1 MSFTSPYITYITG
14 TGTLIVGIRCH
25 RCHLIEIA
33 IIELS
38 EHAFLTILLILNSKV
53 KDVPGTTEESLY
65 ISCRRWCACL
75 SRKTKKK
82 LVFI

>member
-1 MSFTSPYITYITG
+1 MLSFTSPYITYITG
-14 TGTLIVGIRCH
+14 TGTLIVGI